1 MLDALI
7 KQLKR
12 HEGFRAFPYKDTV
25 GKLTIGYG
33 RNLDDVGI
41 TEQEGRALL
50 LNDVEIAV
58 KEVNVTWPWILDHD
72 EVRQQVIYNVAFN
85 MGVPRL
91 SGFKK
96 MFAAMEDFDYEKAAE
111 EMLDSKWA
119 TQVGDRATELAG
131 MMRDE

>member
-1 MLDALI
+1 M
-7 KQLKR
+7 
-12 HEGFRAFPYKDTV
+12 PYKDTV

-41 TEQEGRALL
+41 TEQEGRTLL

-58 KEVNVTWPWILDHD
+58 KEAQLTWPWLLDHD
-72 EVRQQVIYNVAFN
+72 LIRQQVIYNMAFN
-85 MGVPRL
+85 LGVPRL

-96 MFAAMEDFDYEKAAE
+96 MLHAMEDFDYEKAAE

-119 TQVGDRATELAG
+119 TQVGDRATELAE
-131 MMRDE
+131 MMCDG